1 MNITF
6 CGHRDYFYNSLLE
19 DTLTNILND
28 FAQNNQTV
36 CCFNGGYGEFDRLAY
51 RCTRRAKLSKS
62 NIKNYLVIPY
72 LLNKDIQCEHDE
84 VIYPPLENV
93 PLKWAICHR
102 NEWMVD
108 NADVLICYVGHDW
121 GGAYRT
127 LIYAK
132 RKNKTI
138 INLFK

>member
-28 FAQNNQTV
+28 FAQKNQTV

-72 LLNKDIQCEHDE
+72 LLNKDIQCEYDE
-84 VIYPPLENV
+84 VIYPPLENSYIIF
-93 PLKWAICHR
+93 LKIR
-102 NEWMVD
+102 INKLTYG
-108 NADVLICYVGHDW
+108 DVISFGYNIEKDMP
-121 GGAYRT
+121 
-127 LIYAK
+127 
-132 RKNKTI
+132 
-138 INLFK
+138 